1 MPLRVKCSDG
11 KWYGTAA
18 STVKEAIEQAEAKG
32 LSVIGTVRL
41 PYPCDPRLDPDS
53 TFPSFCW
60 KPRECMGRTACP
72 QSRSCTE

>member
-41 PYPCDPRLDPDS
+41 PYPCDPRLDPDNPI
-53 TFPSFCW
+53 PSLCW
-60 KPRECMGRTACP
+60 QPDGCMGRTSCP
-72 QSRSCTE
+72 RPICCTN